1 MVKNR
6 DKLSNGYSEDQKEI
20 KTIGEI
26 DAENDITNVEEQGRY
41 FAEFPDKDTYIEM
54 NLNS

>member
-1 MVKNR
+1 MEKNR
-6 DKLSNGYSEDQKEI
+6 DKLSNGYSENQKEI

-26 DAENDITNVEEQGRY
+26 DAENDTTNVEEQGRY
-41 FAEFPDKDTYIEM
+41 FAEFPDNDTDIEM